1 MKVMVNALSARQG
14 GIVTYTRN
22 LMRSFRDR
30 GVTAIFAVPEQFP
43 TEEGVR
49 LLRLPASQYGAAR
62 RFLWEQTI
70 WREMVRSEN
79 PDVLYSSANFA
90 LSRCPVPQVLLMREG
105 GLFDPLYLA
114 NITPQQGLVLAGM
127 RTIRRWVMR
136 YSMRVADLTL
146 TPTEAM
152 RDMLAQWEP
161 RVASGFRVN
170 HYGTLAN
177 MFAPSDAP
185 RVWREDGTLR
195 LLYVSVYYPHK
206 CVGLVVEV
214 ARRLCEMGIKTHAL
228 LTTTLDEIQTTPGNA
243 LDYKQVEQGLKEGLI
258 TLGHLDY
265 ADLPDVYRSHD
276 LFLFPSVSETFGHP
290 MAEALSSGI
299 PIVAADTSVNR
310 EICGEAALYHHPFAI
325 EDTCRLVREL
335 DRDAALRARI
345 SSIGPGRI
353 KRLFSWGDHV
363 DRLLKALEEAAA
375 LKRQ

>member
-22 LMRSFRDR
+22 LMRSFRER
-30 GVTAIFAVPEQFP
+30 GVTAVFAVPEQFP
-43 TEEGVR
+43 DEEGVR
-49 LLRLPASQYGAAR
+49 LLRLPASQYSAAR

-70 WREMVRSEN
+70 WRVMVRSEN

-105 GLFDPLYLA
+105 GLFDPLYLT
-114 NITPQQGLVLAGM
+114 NLTPQQGVVLAGM
-127 RTIRRWVMR
+127 RTIRRWLMR

-146 TPTEAM
+146 TPTAAM

-161 RVASGFRVN
+161 RVAAGFRVN

-177 MFAPSDAP
+177 MFAPAKTP
-185 RVWREDGTLR
+185 RRWREDGTLR

-206 CVGLVVEV
+206 CIGLVVEV

-228 LTTTLDEIQTTPGNA
+228 LTTTLEEIESTPGNA
-243 LDYKQVEQGLKEGLI
+243 LDRKQVEQGLRDGLI

-299 PIVAADTSVNR
+299 PIIAADTSVNR
-310 EICGEAALYHHPFAI
+310 EICGEAALYHRPFAI
-325 EDTCRLVREL
+325 EDVCRLVDQL
-335 DRDAALRARI
+335 DRDPALRDRI

-353 KRLFSWGDHV
+353 KKLFSWDDHV
-363 DRLLKALEEAAA
+363 DRLLKVLEEAAA
-375 LKRQ
+375 LAR